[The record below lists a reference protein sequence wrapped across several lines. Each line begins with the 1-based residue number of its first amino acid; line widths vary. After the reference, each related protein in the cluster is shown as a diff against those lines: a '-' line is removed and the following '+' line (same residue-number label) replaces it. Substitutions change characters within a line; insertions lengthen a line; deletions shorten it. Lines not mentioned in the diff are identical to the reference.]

1 MSFKMKNPKSRQQG
15 SSTPSLYL
23 PEVKYVAVIAS
34 LFNEKITAEL
44 VDRCQ
49 DTLIEFGVLIEH
61 IDVYWVPGA
70 WELPQTSLKV
80 ASLRADNLP
89 GPAYDSIITLGC
101 VIRGETAHF
110 DYIASEASQ
119 GLGAVARM
127 LVDIPLLF
135 GVLTTD
141 TYDQAWTRA
150 SREGHDKGREIALSA
165 IRMMA
170 LYDNMEDLDWY
181 RV

>member
-1 MSFKMKNPKSRQQG
+1 M
-15 SSTPSLYL
+15 
-23 PEVKYVAVIAS
+23 
-34 LFNEKITAEL
+34 
-44 VDRCQ
+44 
-49 DTLIEFGVLIEH
+49 LIEH

-80 ASLRADNLP
+80 ASLYP
-89 GPAYDSIITLGC
+89 YDSVITLGC

-110 DYIASEASQ
+110 DHISNEASQ

-127 LVDIPLLF
+127 LDSPLLF

-141 TYDQAWTRA
+141 TYEQALARA

-165 IRMMA
+165 IHMMA
-170 LYDNMEDLDWY
+170 LYDDMED
-181 RV
+181 

>member
-1 MSFKMKNPKSRQQG
+1 MKNPKSG
-15 SSTPSLYL
+15 SSIPSLSL
-23 PEVKYVAVIAS
+23 AEDKHVAVIAS
-34 LFNEKITAEL
+34 LFNEKITAKL

-49 DTLIEFGVLIEH
+49 DTLVEFGVLIEH

-80 ASLRADNLP
+80 ASLYP
-89 GPAYDSIITLGC
+89 YDSVITLGC

-110 DYIASEASQ
+110 DHISNEASQ

-127 LVDIPLLF
+127 LDSPLLF

-141 TYDQAWTRA
+141 TYEQALARA

-165 IRMMA
+165 IHMMA
-170 LYDNMEDLDWY
+170 LYDDMED
-181 RV
+181 